1 MCSVSSISTVPS
13 RQKKTKKTMETTNQR
28 SGNLNL
34 NDLAA
39 QFLKPIQAKEDKKKR
54 NQWKPDYS
62 RFKLKCY
69 YKDGNASVHY
79 SYDIYHK
86 YENKIKN
93 VIHDECEGLRKL
105 ITYILSV
112 QHKIKTA
119 VIWVTFDKEAG
130 TDKAQYNYEV
140 YKMLAKSFNDPL
152 IKKSDKIYFIEG
164 KLNTQILKLAAMQ
177 DMEGRKNV

>member
-1 MCSVSSISTVPS
+1 
-13 RQKKTKKTMETTNQR
+13 METTNQR

-93 VIHDECEGLRKL
+93 VIHDECEGLTKL

-140 YKMLAKSFNDPL
+140 YKMLSKSFNDPL

-177 DMEGRKNV
+177 ETEGRKNV